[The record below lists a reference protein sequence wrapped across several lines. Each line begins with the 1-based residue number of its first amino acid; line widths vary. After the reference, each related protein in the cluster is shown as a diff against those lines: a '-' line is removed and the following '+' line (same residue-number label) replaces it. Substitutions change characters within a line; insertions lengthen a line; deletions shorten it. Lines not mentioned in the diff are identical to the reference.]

1 MNRAL
6 TIFRKVLALYSK
18 FGLRATI
25 REIGR
30 KIGGPLINKIV
41 GQNDVF
47 KEFEFTNFLP
57 IPAKPNSASKNTV
70 NWFIPVIGQGSGGHG
85 NMFRLI
91 RALEDLGIESR
102 IIIVGPNHPKNS
114 EVAAEQIKKWF
125 FPLKAKVFLYGEA
138 IPEAFLGMA
147 TEWKTAYYLRSSDK
161 ESDRGYF
168 IQDFEPWFY
177 PRGSHYALAE
187 ETYRFGFKAVTAGA
201 WLSDLVSKDYG
212 MKSMHIGFSPDWT
225 IYGKREVQKS
235 RDVRKVFFYARPPT
249 PRRDFELG
257 MLALERVT
265 RLRPEVEVVFAGWD
279 LSSYKIPFKH
289 QSLGILKEEALPDVY
304 AQVDAALV
312 ISATNM
318 SLLPVDL
325 MACEVPVVSNRTP
338 GVAWLLNDS
347 NCYLCDLTV
356 ESMAASIIEA
366 LDNPEETRKRV
377 AQGVKDI
384 STVTWAGEAV
394 KAAAFLGLTSNLT
407 NSGNN

>member
-1 MNRAL
+1 MSRAL
-6 TIFRKVLALYSK
+6 TVFRKVVTLYSK
-18 FGLRATI
+18 FGLRATL
-25 REIGR
+25 REIAR
-30 KIGGPLINKIV
+30 KLGGPVINKIV
-41 GQNDVF
+41 GQHDIF
-47 KEFEFTNFLP
+47 KEFDFTKLP
-57 IPAKPNSASKNTV
+57 KTEVKANAAAKNTI
-70 NWFIPVIGQGSGGHG
+70 NWYIPVIGQGSGGHG

-102 IIIVGPNHPKNS
+102 IIIVGPNHPKNAT
-114 EVAAEQIKKWF
+114 VAAEQIRNWF
-125 FPLKAKVFLYGEA
+125 FPLKARVFLYGDP

-147 TEWKTAYYLRSSDK
+147 TEWKTAYYLRSSEK
-161 ESDRGYF
+161 ESERGYF

-201 WLSDLVSKDYG
+201 WLSELVLKDYG
-212 MKSMHIGFSPDWT
+212 MQSMHIGFSPDWT
-225 IYGKREVQKS
+225 IYGKRETKKS
-235 RDVRKVFFYARPPT
+235 ETIKKVFFYARPPT

-265 RLRPEVEVVFAGWD
+265 SLKPEVEVIFAGWD
-279 LSSYKIPFKH
+279 LSTFKIPFKH

-304 AQVDAALV
+304 AQTDVALV

-347 NCYLCDLTV
+347 NCYLCELTV

-366 LDNPEETRKRV
+366 LDNPEETARRV
-377 AQGVKDI
+377 VQGVKDI
-384 STVTWAGEAV
+384 SKVTWAGEA
-394 KAAAFLGLTSNLT
+394 KRAADFLGLTE
-407 NSGNN
+407 NSRNS

>member
-1 MNRAL
+1 MTWSARVVCDREKNMTGVL
-6 TIFRKVLALYSK
+6 TVIRKVSALHSK

-47 KEFEFTNFLP
+47 KEFEFTNFSP

-70 NWFIPVIGQGSGGHG
+70 NWYIPVIGQGSGGHG

-102 IIIVGPNHPKNS
+102 IIIVGPNRPKNA

-147 TEWKTAYYLRSSDK
+147 TEWKTAYYLRNSDK

-201 WLSDLVSKDYG
+201 WLSELVKNDYG
-212 MKSMHIGFSPDWT
+212 MQSMHIGFSPDWT
-225 IYGKREVQKS
+225 IYGKRKVQKS
-235 RDVRKVFFYARPPT
+235 ARRQKSLFLRQT
-249 PRRDFELG
+249 ANAQARFRAWNASPR
-257 MLALERVT
+257 T
-265 RLRPEVEVVFAGWD
+265 
-279 LSSYKIPFKH
+279 
-289 QSLGILKEEALPDVY
+289 Q
-304 AQVDAALV
+304 
-312 ISATNM
+312 
-318 SLLPVDL
+318 
-325 MACEVPVVSNRTP
+325 
-338 GVAWLLNDS
+338 
-347 NCYLCDLTV
+347 
-356 ESMAASIIEA
+356 
-366 LDNPEETRKRV
+366 
-377 AQGVKDI
+377 
-384 STVTWAGEAV
+384 
-394 KAAAFLGLTSNLT
+394 
-407 NSGNN
+407 

>member
-6 TIFRKVLALYSK
+6 TIFRKVLALYSN

-30 KIGGPLINKIV
+30 KIGGPIINKIV
-41 GQNDVF
+41 GQIDVF
-47 KEFEFTNFLP
+47 KEFEFTNFAE
-57 IPAKPNSASKNTV
+57 IPAKPNSASKSTI
-70 NWFIPVIGQGSGGHG
+70 NWYIPVIGQGSGGHG

-102 IIIVGPNHPKNS
+102 IIIVGTNLPKNA
-114 EVAAEQIKKWF
+114 EVAAEQIRNWF

-138 IPEAFLGMA
+138 IPEAYLGMA
-147 TEWKTAYYLRSSDK
+147 TEWKTAYFLRGSEK

-177 PRGSHYALAE
+177 PRGSHYVLAE

-212 MKSMHIGFSPDWT
+212 MKSMHIGFSPDWE
-225 IYGKREVQKS
+225 IYGKREVQKPQN
-235 RDVRKVFFYARPPT
+235 VKKVFFYARPPT

-265 RLRPEVEVVFAGWD
+265 KLRPEIEVILAGWD
-279 LSSYKIPFKH
+279 LSSFKIPFKH

-325 MACEVPVVSNRTP
+325 MACEVPVISNRTP

-347 NCYLCDLTV
+347 NCYLCDLTA

-384 STVTWAGEAV
+384 SKVTWAGEATQ
-394 KAAAFLGLTSNLT
+394 AAAFLGLTSNLT